1 MRLWSRRQVLS
12 ILKEARKDMPQEPWW
27 CNHPLA
33 SGLLSLWVRLA
44 FSAMPESRG
53 QCSSLTSTWAPTSCI
68 RLLPPLGLGHRQ
80 LHM

>member
-44 FSAMPESRG
+44 FSAMPESLG
-53 QCSSLTSTWAPTSCI
+53 LCSSLTSTWAPTSCI